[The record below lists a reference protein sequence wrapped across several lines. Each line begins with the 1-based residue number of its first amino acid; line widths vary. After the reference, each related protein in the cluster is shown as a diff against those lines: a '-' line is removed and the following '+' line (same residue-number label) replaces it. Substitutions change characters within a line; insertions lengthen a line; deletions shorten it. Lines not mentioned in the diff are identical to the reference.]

1 MNSQDEYMNE
11 DPQLLDDEAG
21 AGAGLSRAR
30 RWVIAVAVGAVV
42 LTGTGVG
49 ASLLIKSPAQAA
61 ADSAP
66 PPADVLTAPVDKRV
80 LRSSVILRGTVVA
93 GQSLDVTPVAA
104 GAGDGGTTPTVTK
117 TPLKAGD
124 AVLAGKPLIEVS
136 GRPVIALPGALP
148 VYRDLKPGAEGDDV
162 TQLQRALAGLGHGTA
177 PDPSGTYGPGTK
189 GAVSK
194 LYASLG
200 YDPAVAGG
208 DDGEGLK
215 AAEQLVKSQER
226 AVEDAQDALDTA
238 QAAEG
243 ASEASGASDG
253 AGSSDDAGDAGAP
266 DTSGAADGA
275 AAAGGRAG
283 GSGGS
288 GLKELRKNLTRAQ
301 QDLADART
309 ALAAV
314 QAADGPMLPASEVV
328 FLEKFPARVDSVS
341 AHVGSQV
348 SGPVMKVSA
357 GALVVHGYLQAHQK
371 GLIREGQKVDVLSEI
386 TGTQA
391 AAKVQ
396 SVAGSPTVQ
405 QSGSSG
411 QGGGQTGAQAPA
423 TGGGSGYLMV
433 VRPDRK
439 LPAELAGQDVR
450 LTVESSAT
458 EGKVLVVPVS
468 AVSAGADGRTVV
480 TVVTGRGQESER
492 RRVSVRPGTNGDG
505 FVEVTPLSP
514 GTLREGDRV
523 LTGLKQPDGSGGEG
537 ATP

>member
-1 MNSQDEYMNE
+1 MNE
-11 DPQLLDDEAG
+11 DPQLLDDETE

-194 LYASLG
+194 LYTSLG

-226 AVEDAQDALDTA
+226 AVEDAQDTLDTA

-243 ASEASGASDG
+243 ASEASG
-253 AGSSDDAGDAGAP
+253 GSGGGAGDAGAP
-266 DTSGAADGA
+266 GTSGAADGADGADGA

-391 AAKVQ
+391 AARVQ

-411 QGGGQTGAQAPA
+411 QGGEQSGAQAPA

-458 EGKVLVVPVS
+458 EGEVLVVPVS

-480 TVVTGRGQESER
+480 TVVTGQGQESER

>member
-11 DPQLLDDEAG
+11 DPQLLDDETE

-177 PDPSGTYGPGTK
+177 PDPAGTYGPGTK

-243 ASEASGASDG
+243 ASEASGASGG

-266 DTSGAADGA
+266 DGA

-288 GLKELRKNLTRAQ
+288 GLKELRKNLTRTQ

-328 FLEKFPARVDSVS
+328 FLDKFPARVDSVS

-391 AAKVQ
+391 AALVQ
-396 SVAGSPTVQ
+396 SAAGSPTVQ

-411 QGGGQTGAQAPA
+411 QGGEQTGAQAPA

-480 TVVTGRGQESER
+480 TVVTGQGQESER